1 MVRCRSVNEPNPRK
15 NGAEG
20 SRTIL
25 DHYRQ
30 RMDNDNG
37 RVRERETRDER
48 KKNVKDRQN
57 FDFYLHE

>member
-1 MVRCRSVNEPNPRK
+1 
-15 NGAEG
+15 
-20 SRTIL
+20 
-25 DHYRQ
+25 
-30 RMDNDNG
+30 MDNDNG